1 MGTLKLVVALEFG
14 GGIFLGAI
22 DTTTTSNKPRMSIE
36 MDRTLYFDCFHLGA
50 KFKQTH
56 SIFVKL

>member
-22 DTTTTSNKPRMSIE
+22 DTTTTSNK
-36 MDRTLYFDCFHLGA
+36 RTERYRYC
-50 KFKQTH
+50 TH
-56 SIFVKL
+56 AVLRNLNMNQESCNVGFWVFR